1 MTMLEAALDYARLGY
16 TVVPV
21 RQGQKRARVEWR
33 ELKLKPLTEQQLRDH
48 YEKFPNDSIGIIPSS
63 RDTLVIDVDMQKSEE
78 VSQDFAQ
85 ICVDYGIDL
94 SQTVTVESPSGGIH
108 VWLQC
113 AEKLSHMKGNGQN
126 ILAKYIDTFSDQ
138 YIMVPPSIGVN
149 GKPYKWGASGSIFDN
164 PILEPA
170 DADMVA
176 FIKAAKDEPKE
187 REIIDLE
194 SFRDGPTTDGRET
207 IMRDAVFA
215 VGMEFARRYKAVPP
229 DDLWMQMAWAL
240 YRPQVSERDG
250 RTLEQDD
257 RGETMMRAKIR
268 SSRIEVQERLNKGL
282 LDDPDFER
290 IDLPEVDPNTPD
302 DKPDLPLEFW
312 ADGQEGETPFD
323 FVEDVLTDGA
333 MSVVYGDSNVGKT
346 FFVFDLAC
354 HIALGREWNGKECE
368 PGGVIYI
375 AAEGGASIKK
385 RKQAFEQYH
394 KISDAPLAL
403 IPSAV
408 DLLDPKADISRI
420 LTACETAATVFE
432 TPIRLVVF
440 DTLSRVMAGGNEN
453 SPEDMTAVIANI
465 DAIRFATGAHTLIV
479 HHSGKN
485 AAAGA
490 RGHSSLR
497 AATDTEIEVTKTGE
511 GYGVAKVKKQR
522 DLEPAPDFGF
532 KLETMVVGVNKRGKD
547 LTSCVVLPVQLDG
560 SETKRLTDNE
570 RIVMGIIENML
581 IGEFRTKKPTTLI
594 FAGNAQIMVSDSV
607 PLDEIRPWFYQEA
620 GHQRDTL
627 RDTFPENSKSESAA
641 RKSFQRAV
649 NGLKN
654 KGKIMSDGKNVAVP
668 GARIG

>member
-16 TVVPV
+16 TVVPINAGSKLPSV
-21 RQGQKRARVEWR
+21 KWR
-33 ELKLKPLTEQQLRDH
+33 DLQTNPWDAEQIKAH
-48 YEKFPNDSIGIIPSS
+48 WGKHPTHGIGINPAS
-63 RDTLVIDVDMQKSEE
+63 RNTVVIDADVYKADTVQ
-78 VSQDFAQ
+78 QDFAQ
-85 ICVDYGIDL
+85 ICIDHQIDL
-94 SQTVTVESPSGGIH
+94 SEAVTVKTPSGGLH
-108 VWLQC
+108 VWLQISE
-113 AEKLSHMKGNGQN
+113 AVRSGSDV
-126 ILAKYIDTFSDQ
+126 LADGIDIRCEGG
-138 YIMVPPSIGVN
+138 YAIVPPSLN
-149 GKPYKWGASGSIFDN
+149 EAGKPYRWGEAGSVFDN
-164 PILEPA
+164 PILEPCHPNLIEK
-170 DADMVA
+170 MKV
-176 FIKAAKDEPKE
+176 K
-187 REIIDLE
+187 RESETAEVFDLD
-194 SFRDGPTTDGRET
+194 SFMDQPTADGREK

-250 RTLEQDD
+250 RTLEMDD

-268 SSRIEVQERLNKGL
+268 STRIEVEARLNKGL

-302 DKPDLPLEFW
+302 DRPDLPLEFW
-312 ADGQEGETPFD
+312 GDGQEGETPFD

-394 KISDAPLAL
+394 KISDAPLAI

-420 LTACETAATVFE
+420 LTACETAASVFE

-581 IGEFRTKKPTTLI
+581 IGEFRTKKPTTLS

-627 RDTFPENSKSESAA
+627 RDTFSENSKSESAA